1 MFIKYLK
8 ITKGSSIIRNIEFRK
23 GINLIVDE
31 SKGRI
36 TGNSVGKTTVLKL
49 IDFCFGANKKII
61 WEDPEN
67 KKQEYTL
74 VKNYLIENDILI
86 TLCLTENID
95 NENAQ
100 KIVIERNF
108 INRGKK
114 IVRKI
119 NGDSYTDEEFE
130 QKLKEIF
137 FPEHLAEKPT
147 LRQVISHNIRYKDLS
162 LKNTLRTLDKYS
174 SDAEYETLHLFL
186 FGCEFTKGNSKQEI
200 LEKIKQED
208 NFKKRLEKDQ
218 TKSAYEAT
226 LSLIEQ
232 DIEELNKKKSNLNIN
247 ENFET
252 DLDNLNN
259 LKYKINKLSSEISNL
274 NIRKE
279 LILEAKKELESENS
293 NIDIQQLRQIY
304 EQAKTSLG
312 KLQKSFEDLVK
323 YHNQMLSEKIKFI
336 TNELPQLETKIS
348 EKYHALKSLLKQ
360 ESELTSVISK
370 SDSYEA
376 LEKLISEL
384 NEKYRLKGEYENT
397 IQQLNEVDSI
407 LKTYNEDLKSIDEE
421 LFSDEFETKVKL
433 QLNKFN
439 RHFASVSEFLYNEK
453 YILKYDIVVNRK
465 GQKLYKFSPFV
476 PFGPNVASG
485 KKQGEISSFDIAYTF
500 FADEE
505 NIPCMHFILND
516 KKELMHDNQLIKIAE
531 LTNKSNIQFV
541 ASILKDKLPEELNR
555 KEYFILELSEDN
567 KLFKI
572 ENG

>member
-147 LRQVISHNIRYKDLS
+147 LRQIISHNIRYKDLS
-162 LKNTLRTLDKYS
+162 LTNTLRTLDKYS
-174 SDAEYETLHLFL
+174 SNAEYETLHLFL

-247 ENFET
+247 ENFEA

-293 NIDIQQLRQIY
+293 NIDMQQLRQIY
-304 EQAKTSLG
+304 EQAKTNLE

-348 EKYHALKSLLKQ
+348 EKYRALKSLLKQ
-360 ESELTSVISK
+360 ESELTSVILK

-421 LFSDEFETKVKL
+421 LFSDEFEITVKL

-465 GQKLYKFSPFV
+465 GQRLYKFIPFV

-541 ASILKDKLPEELNR
+541 ASILKDKLPEELNK
-555 KEYFILELSEDN
+555 KEYFISELSEDN